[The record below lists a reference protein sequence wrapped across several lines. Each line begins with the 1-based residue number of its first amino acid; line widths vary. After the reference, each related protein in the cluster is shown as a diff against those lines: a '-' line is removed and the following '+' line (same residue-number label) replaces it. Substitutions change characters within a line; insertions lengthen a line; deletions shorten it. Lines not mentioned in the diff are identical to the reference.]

1 MRTIAFIFC
10 LLTNFLFEAAL
21 FAQPAKTIYVYA
33 DKGAGPESV
42 EQTLVTFSAWLPTYT
57 VKALDTNTL
66 LEGTWTK
73 HAALFVMPGG
83 ADLPYVEK
91 LNGEGNKII
100 KDYVQN
106 GGAYLGLCAG
116 SYYAATD
123 IEFDKDGPLKVVGS
137 RELGFFKGK
146 AVGPVLATY
155 DYKSRSG
162 SRAAKL
168 TTHFSTLKEATVFY
182 NGGGY
187 FENAAQDLS
196 VEVIATYAAK
206 SDLAAI
212 IFTSYGAGNVVLSGV
227 HFEYDPNL
235 LDPAD
240 PDLQKILPALHVGD
254 ASRKAL
260 FDKLVDRLGIQ
271 TSEDPTHV

>member
-1 MRTIAFIFC
+1 MRTTAFLFC
-10 LLTNFLFEAAL
+10 SLTNVL
-21 FAQPAKTIYVYA
+21 FAHPAKTIYVYA
-33 DKGAGPESV
+33 DKGVAPESAR
-42 EQTLVTFSAWLPTYT
+42 QTCATFRTWLPTYAI
-57 VKALDTNTL
+57 KKLSAEELMQ
-66 LEGTWTK
+66 GAWTK

-83 ADLPYVEK
+83 ADLPYVAK
-91 LNGEGNKII
+91 LNGTGNKVI

-123 IEFDKDGPLKVVGS
+123 VEFDKDGPLKVVGS

-187 FENAAQDLS
+187 FEDAAQDPN
-196 VEVIATYAAK
+196 VDVIATYAEK
-206 SDLAAI
+206 GEAAI

-240 PDLQKILPALHVGD
+240 PDLKKILPALRAGD
-254 ASRKAL
+254 ASRKIL
-260 FDKLVDRLGIQ
+260 FDRLMDRLGIQ
-271 TSEDPTHV
+271 ASKGPTHM